1 MSGGGPLIT
10 PTLNKFRILSPRQLS
25 DQGKVLMRT
34 AMLATDSAPLDEPPL
49 MCIKFSGRWRG
60 ELQVDRCATVSQLRE
75 KVSQAS
81 QIPSA
86 EIRILG
92 KGKTLEDE
100 WTLANLGINQG
111 SKLMIMKVSGR
122 PTTKKTEVP
131 TEVPSKHRANAPA
144 STTPKIVETALLP
157 EVAPGKNSTELS
169 SSPSS
174 DKLFPQRG
182 STVDDAGLKTK
193 LPPVLAH
200 DAGSNPTSAPKRRKT
215 KPRYKDLISTI
226 ASGESSQDPK
236 KVSKQSTAA
245 EEVEKDRRKRG
256 LGGGHFSKLDRI

>member
-10 PTLNKFRILSPRQLS
+10 PTLQRQLS
-25 DQGKVLMRT
+25 DQGKALMRT
-34 AMLATDSAPLDEPPL
+34 AMLATDPAPLDDPPL

-100 WTLANLGINQG
+100 WTLAKLGINQG
-111 SKLMIMKVSGR
+111 SKLMIMKASGR

-131 TEVPSKHRANAPA
+131 TEVPSKHQANAPA
-144 STTPKIVETALLP
+144 STTPKIVETTLLP
-157 EVAPGKNSTELS
+157 EVVPGKNSTGLS

-174 DKLFPQRG
+174 DKRG
-182 STVDDAGLKTK
+182 STVDAGLKTK
-193 LPPVLAH
+193 LPPVAH
-200 DAGSNPTSAPKRRKT
+200 GAGSNPSAPKRRKT

-236 KVSKQSTAA
+236 NISKQSTAA

-256 LGGGHFSKLDRI
+256 LGGGNFSKLDRI

>member
-1 MSGGGPLIT
+1 
-10 PTLNKFRILSPRQLS
+10 
-25 DQGKVLMRT
+25 
-34 AMLATDSAPLDEPPL
+34 MLATDPAPLDEPPL

-111 SKLMIMKVSGR
+111 SKLMIMKASGR
-122 PTTKKTEVP
+122 PTTKETEVP

-174 DKLFPQRG
+174 DKRG